1 MRKAKDVPFFP
12 FFFFWIIIVYFSKIN
27 LLSNFYIYYAL
38 FHGIKASILLK
49 FLLSYYRFNI
59 KKILLSLFF
68 AFHTRNTR
76 LWYFSQL
83 ISVPSFF
90 AIFTLENTIKECIS
104 IQEFLSY
111 RVAYNNYNYK
121 TEHVYFMSIKR
132 IAFKRTEIFKK
143 IIMQRNRSKQNYIQ
157 F

>member
-1 MRKAKDVPFFP
+1 M
-12 FFFFWIIIVYFSKIN
+12 
-27 LLSNFYIYYAL
+27 
-38 FHGIKASILLK
+38 
-49 FLLSYYRFNI
+49 
-59 KKILLSLFF
+59 
-68 AFHTRNTR
+68 
-76 LWYFSQL
+76 
-83 ISVPSFF
+83 
-90 AIFTLENTIKECIS
+90 KECVS